1 MSLLSLGFVYLSPR
15 FCPERLHKSAW
26 TQHGATHGVDI
37 TTFTHG
43 DVWAMCQAGRVKGND
58 TKVQRF
64 VLFWSEQHQNQEHL
78 TSFKSNWTKN
88 RLLSLACLQTSEAS
102 LFFSIFS
109 CWFNMFPPVLITTS
123 DLFVTEQTP
132 NANTGW
138 SNRDEAL
145 MRNKTFYSYFIWSHF
160 LWRTCATRCL
170 SILACWL
177 MYA

>member
-1 MSLLSLGFVYLSPR
+1 MV
-15 FCPERLHKSAW
+15 
-26 TQHGATHGVDI
+26 
-37 TTFTHG
+37 TFEQCARRGELREMTL
-43 DVWAMCQAGRVKGND
+43 RSN
-58 TKVQRF
+58 
-64 VLFWSEQHQNQEHL
+64 VLFCSGLIQSPEQHQNQEHL

-88 RLLSLACLQTSEAS
+88 RLLSLACLQTSEVS

-177 MYA
+177 MYAFNAF